1 MRPLHRQAQDLAAS
15 LTGHGS
21 GPLTRRER
29 EVAVLVAQGLSD
41 RQIAAASHI
50 SERTVESHVQH
61 ILDKLGFTNRTQ
73 IAARVAADG
82 EKFRT
87 GSL

>member
-15 LTGHGS
+15 LIGHGS

-29 EVAVLVAQGLSD
+29 EVAILVAQGLSN
-41 RQIAAASHI
+41 RPIAAASHI

-61 ILDKLGFTNRTQ
+61 VRDKVGPTPIHSLACAAAVER
-73 IAARVAADG
+73 IA
-82 EKFRT
+82 
-87 GSL
+87 GSS